1 MRYEPVTGDFRPVVD
16 IFFSEGDKE
25 VMDLFDRLV
34 VRYEELARKNKVS
47 PAPENLR
54 SIQERCEAD
63 YKLHKFRKPLW
74 HRFCF
79 SGSSYS

>member
-1 MRYEPVTGDFRPVVD
+1 MSILVVNALA
-16 IFFSEGDKE
+16 
-25 VMDLFDRLV
+25 VNVLA

-74 HRFCF
+74 TESVFGGPDDYKMSRRALALAVIF
-79 SGSSYS
+79 